1 MPSLR
6 KRLQNL
12 FATNVVVRSYGKD
25 RLKVV
30 DTNQLQSR
38 GNLNQTKVA
47 DRYTRMHGANKHM
60 VGGMGGYDSN
70 YYMHQNRMQLY
81 ADYEMMDRDPII
93 SAALDIY
100 SDESTLANQF
110 GDILT
115 IKTSNSRIQ
124 KILYNLF
131 YDILN
136 IEFNLWTWIRNM
148 TKYGDFFLK
157 LDIANEIGVINV
169 RPFSSY
175 EIERWEEYNEETGEY
190 KIEFKHVGN
199 RQQGYDVFEI
209 AHFRMLSDSNF
220 LPYGRSMLEG
230 ARKEFQKLMMME
242 DAMLIHRIMR
252 APEKR
257 IFKIDIGN
265 IPPNEVDAFMEQIIN
280 KMKKIPHI
288 DPQTGN
294 YNLKFN
300 LNNMLEDYYLP
311 VRGGNSTTSIDTLPG
326 MTFTGMDD
334 INYIKDKMV
343 GALKV
348 PKAFLGYS
356 EAVEGKTTLAA
367 MDIRFARTIERIQKI
382 VVSELY
388 KIAIVHLYT
397 QGFEGEDLI
406 DFELE
411 LTAPSII
418 YDQQKVALMT
428 EKMTLA
434 TAMKDSKLVSDKF
447 IYEYIF
453 NMSEDQWLQQRT
465 DVVEDLKLRFR
476 QNQIEQEGNDP
487 AITGVSFGTPHD
499 LASIHMSSDEVEDKD
514 KGGRPKEGIKFGQH
528 KNEFGWDPTGKK
540 TIDQAFRPENQK
552 TTFQPDPRAADT
564 IKPYQRESHEILK
577 HLKRKNNKTPDILL
591 ESLKDKIDP
600 LSNDS
605 GTMLDENNILQ
616 D

>member
-1 MPSLR
+1 MASLA
-6 KRLQNL
+6 KRLRNL
-12 FATNVVVRSYGKD
+12 FATNVIVRAYGKD
-25 RLKVV
+25 KLRVV
-30 DTNQLQSR
+30 DTNRLQSV
-38 GNLNQTKVA
+38 GNLNQSKIA
-47 DRYTRMHGANKHM
+47 DRYTRLHGANKHR

-70 YYMHQNRMQLY
+70 YYMHQYRMQLY
-81 ADYEMMDRDPII
+81 ADYEMMDKDPII
-93 SAALDIY
+93 SSALDIY
-100 SDESTLANQF
+100 SDESTLADQF

-115 IKTSNSRIQ
+115 IKCNNTQVQ

-131 YDILN
+131 YDVLN

-157 LDIANEIGVINV
+157 LDIADEYGIINA

-175 EIERWEEYNEETGEY
+175 EIERWEEYNEVTGEY
-190 KIEFKHVGN
+190 EIKFKHIADQQ
-199 RQQGYDVFEI
+199 RQYDVFEI

-265 IPPNEVDAFMEQIIN
+265 IPPNEVYSFMETIIN

-288 DPQTGN
+288 DPTTGN

-311 VRGGNSTTSIDTLPG
+311 VRGGNSTTAIDTLPG

-334 INYIKDKMV
+334 IDYIKHKMMA
-343 GALKV
+343 ALKI
-348 PKAFLGYS
+348 PKPFLGYD
-356 EAVEGKTTLAA
+356 EGVEGKSTLAS

-382 VVSELY
+382 TTSELT
-388 KIAIVHLYT
+388 KIAIIHLYA
-397 QGFEGEDLI
+397 QGYEGEDLI
-406 DFELE
+406 SFELE

-434 TAMKDSKLVSDKF
+434 TAMRDSKLISDKY

-453 NMSEDQWLQQRT
+453 NMSEDQWLQERSN
-465 DVVEDLKLRFR
+465 VVEDLKLRFR

-487 AITGVSFGTPHD
+487 AVTGQSFGTPHD
-499 LASIHMSSDEVEDKD
+499 LATVHMSTSDVEDKD
-514 KGGRPKEGIKFGQH
+514 AGGRPKEGIKFGQH
-528 KNEFGWDPTGKK
+528 KNEFGWDPTGMKS
-540 TIDQAFRPENQK
+540 INQAFNPENQK
-552 TTFQPDPRAADT
+552 SAFLPDPKAAKTARAISAENINMLKK
-564 IKPYQRESHEILK
+564 IKTKQTSII
-577 HLKRKNNKTPDILL
+577 T
-591 ESLKDKIDP
+591 ESLKTNENQKQD
-600 LSNDS
+600 LDS
-605 GTMLDENNILQ
+605 GTMLDEKNIL
-616 D
+616 

>member
-1 MPSLR
+1 MASLR

-12 FATNVVVRSYGKD
+12 FATNVIVRAYGKD
-25 RLKVV
+25 KLRVV
-30 DTNQLQSR
+30 DTNRLQGV
-38 GNLNQTKVA
+38 GNLNQTKIA
-47 DRYTRMHGANKHM
+47 DRYTRMHSSNKHI
-60 VGGMGGYDSN
+60 VGGNGGYDSN
-70 YYMHQNRMQLY
+70 YYMYQNRVQLY

-93 SAALDIY
+93 SSALDIY
-100 SDESTLANQF
+100 SDESTLEDQF
-110 GDILT
+110 QEILT
-115 IKTSNSRIQ
+115 IKTNNSQIQ

-157 LDIANEIGVINV
+157 LDIADEIGIINA

-175 EIERWEEYNEETGEY
+175 EIERWESFDEATGEY
-190 KIEFKHVGN
+190 TIKFKHISDPKKE
-199 RQQGYDVFEI
+199 YDVFEI

-265 IPPNEVDAFMEQIIN
+265 IPPNEVDAFMEGIIN

-288 DPQTGN
+288 DQQTGQ

-300 LNNMLEDYYLP
+300 LMNMLEDYYLP
-311 VRGGNSTTSIDTLPG
+311 VRGGQSSTSIDTLPG

-334 INYIKDKMV
+334 IEYIKDKMMA
-343 GALKV
+343 ALKI
-348 PKAFLGYS
+348 PKPFLGYA
-356 EAVEGKTTLAA
+356 EAVEGKTTLAS
-367 MDIRFARTIERIQKI
+367 MDIRFARTIERLQKI
-382 VVSELY
+382 VCSELT
-388 KIAIVHLYT
+388 KIAIVHLYA

-406 DFELE
+406 GFELG

-434 TAMKDSKLVSDKF
+434 TAMKDSKLVSDKY
-447 IYEYIF
+447 IYEFIF
-453 NMSEDQWLQQRT
+453 NMSEDEWLQQRT

-487 AITGVSFGTPHD
+487 AVTGVSFGTPHD
-499 LASIHMSSDEVEDKD
+499 LASIHMSSDEVETKD

-528 KNEFGWDPTGKK
+528 KNAFGWDPTGKK
-540 TIDQAFRPENQK
+540 ELDQAFDAQNQK
-552 TTFQPDPRAADT
+552 TSFFPDKRFDKAVRPVAT
-564 IKPYQRESHEILK
+564 ESNNILK
-577 HLKRKNNKTPDILL
+577 YLNKSKGSNIITETLK
-591 ESLKDKIDP
+591 LKKKDLDQ
-600 LSNDS
+600 
-605 GTMLDENNILQ
+605 GTMLDETNIL
-616 D
+616 

>member
-1 MPSLR
+1 MASLR

-12 FATNVVVRSYGKD
+12 FATNVIVRAYGKD
-25 RLKVV
+25 QLKVV
-30 DTNQLQSR
+30 DTNRLQST

-47 DRYTRMHGANKHM
+47 DRYTRLHGSNRHR

-81 ADYEMMDRDPII
+81 TDYEMMDKDPII

-100 SDESTLANQF
+100 SDESTLQDQF

-115 IKTSNSRIQ
+115 IKCNKTQIQ

-131 YDILN
+131 YDVLN
-136 IEFNLWTWIRNM
+136 IEFNLWPWIRNM

-157 LDIANEIGVINV
+157 IDIAEEIGVINA

-175 EIERWEEYNEETGEY
+175 EVERWEEFDEESGDY
-190 KIEFKHVGN
+190 KIKFRHASSPN
-199 RQQGYDVFEI
+199 LMYDVFEV

-220 LPYGRSMLEG
+220 LPYGKSMLEG
-230 ARKEFQKLMMME
+230 ARKEFQKLTMLE

-265 IPPNEVDAFMEQIIN
+265 IPPNEVDSFMETIIN
-280 KMKKIPHI
+280 KMKKIPHV
-288 DPQTGN
+288 DSQTGN

-311 VRGGNSTTSIDTLPG
+311 VRGGQSSTSIDTLPG
-326 MTFTGMDD
+326 MTFTGIED
-334 INYIKDKMV
+334 IEYVKNKMMA
-343 GALKV
+343 ALKI
-348 PKAFLGYS
+348 PKPFLGYS
-356 EAVEGKTTLAA
+356 EAVEGKTTLAS

-388 KIAIVHLYT
+388 KIAIIHLYA
-397 QGFEGEDLI
+397 QGYDNEDLVG
-406 DFELE
+406 FELE

-434 TAMKDSKLVSDKF
+434 TAMKDSKLLSDKYV
-447 IYEYIF
+447 YEFIF
-453 NMSEDQWLQQRT
+453 NMSEDEWLQQRT
-465 DVVEDLKLRFR
+465 DIVEDLKLRFR

-487 AITGVSFGTPHD
+487 AITGESFGTPHD
-499 LASIHMSSDEVEDKD
+499 LASMHMSSDDVEQKD

-528 KNEFGWDPTGKK
+528 KNEFGWDPTGAK
-540 TIDQAFRPENQK
+540 TMKQAFNPENQK
-552 TTFQPDPRAADT
+552 TAFQPDIQASHLS
-564 IKPYQRESHEILK
+564 KPISTESHDILK
-577 HLKRKNNKTPDILL
+577 YLKGKKGPKIII
-591 ESLKDKIDP
+591 ESLKNKQKIAEN
-600 LSNDS
+600 NDL
-605 GTMLDENNILQ
+605 GTMLDENNIL
-616 D
+616 

>member
-1 MPSLR
+1 MASLR

-12 FATNVVVRSYGKD
+12 FSTNVIVRAYGKKQL
-25 RLKVV
+25 RIV
-30 DTNQLQSR
+30 DTNRLQST
-38 GNLNQTKVA
+38 GNLAQSKVS
-47 DRYTRMHGANKHM
+47 DRYMRLHGSNKHR

-81 ADYEMMDRDPII
+81 ADYEMMDKDPII
-93 SAALDIY
+93 NSALDIY
-100 SDESTLANQF
+100 SDESTLADQF

-115 IKTSNSRIQ
+115 IRTSNTRIQ

-136 IEFNLWTWIRNM
+136 IDFNLWSWIRNM

-157 LDIANEIGVINV
+157 LDVAEGIGIVNA

-175 EIERWEEYNEETGEY
+175 EVERWEEYNEATGEY
-190 KIEFKHVGN
+190 DIKFKNVGSE
-199 RQQGYDVFEI
+199 QLTYDVFEI

-242 DAMLIHRIMR
+242 DAMLIHRVMR

-265 IPPNEVDAFMEQIIN
+265 IPPNEVDSFMETIIN

-288 DPQTGN
+288 DPNTGN

-311 VRGGNSTTSIDTLPG
+311 VRGGQSTTSIDTLPG

-334 INYIKDKMV
+334 IEYIKHKMMA
-343 GALKV
+343 ALKI
-348 PKAFLGYS
+348 PKPFLGY
-356 EAVEGKTTLAA
+356 EEGVEGKTTLAA
-367 MDIRFARTIERIQKI
+367 MDVRFARTIERIQKI
-382 VVSELY
+382 AVSEMA
-388 KIAIVHLYT
+388 KIAIIHLYS
-397 QGFEGEDLI
+397 QGFDGEDLVN
-406 DFELE
+406 FELE

-418 YDQQKVALMT
+418 YDQQKVALMN

-434 TAMKDSKLVSDKF
+434 NAMKDSKLVSDKY

-453 NMSEDQWLQQRT
+453 NMSEEQWLQERSS
-465 DVVEDLKLRFR
+465 VIEDLKLRFR

-487 AITGVSFGTPHD
+487 TITGMSYGTPHD
-499 LASIHMSSDEVEDKD
+499 LASLHMSSNEVEEKD
-514 KGGRPKEGIKFGQH
+514 PGGRPKEGIKYGQH
-528 KNEFGWDPTGKK
+528 KNAFGWDPMGIKQIK
-540 TIDQAFRPENQK
+540 QDFNPENQK
-552 TTFQPDPRAADT
+552 TAFQPDPRYRNRQSTVAT
-564 IKPYQRESHEILK
+564 EHILRKMKPNRVSII
-577 HLKRKNNKTPDILL
+577 T
-591 ESLKDKIDP
+591 ESLKSPELDDP
-600 LSNDS
+600 DT
-605 GTMLDENNILQ
+605 GTMLDENNIL
-616 D
+616 

>member
-1 MPSLR
+1 MASLR

-12 FATNVVVRSYGKD
+12 FSTNVIVRAYGKD
-25 RLKVV
+25 RLRVV
-30 DTNQLQSR
+30 DTNRLQSV
-38 GNLNQTKVA
+38 GNLGQSKVA
-47 DRYTRMHGANKHM
+47 DRYTRLHGANKHR

-93 SAALDIY
+93 SSALDIY
-100 SDESTLANQF
+100 SDESTLADQF
-110 GDILT
+110 GEILT
-115 IKTSNSRIQ
+115 IRTNNTRVQ

-157 LDIANEIGVINV
+157 LDIADEIGIINA

-175 EIERWEEYNEETGEY
+175 EIERWEEFDEATGEY
-190 KIEFKHVGN
+190 EIKFKHVSN
-199 RQQGYDVFEI
+199 NQEGYDVFEI

-265 IPPNEVDAFMEQIIN
+265 IPPNEVDTFMEQIIT
-280 KMKKIPHI
+280 KMKKIPYI
-288 DPQTGN
+288 DPKTGN
-294 YNLKFN
+294 YDLKFN
-300 LNNMLEDYYLP
+300 INNMLEDYYLP
-311 VRGGNSTTSIDTLPG
+311 VRGGQSSTAIDTLPG

-334 INYIKDKMV
+334 IEYIKHKMMA
-343 GALKV
+343 ALKI
-348 PKAFLGYS
+348 PKPFLGYD
-356 EAVEGKTTLAA
+356 EGVEGKSTLAS

-382 VVSELY
+382 AVSELA
-388 KIAIVHLYT
+388 KIAIVHLYA
-397 QGFEGEDLI
+397 QGFEGEDLVG
-406 DFELE
+406 FELE

-428 EKMTLA
+428 EKVNLA
-434 TAMKDSKLVSDKF
+434 NTMKDMKLVSDKY
-447 IYEYIF
+447 IYEFIF
-453 NMSEDQWLQQRT
+453 NMSEEQWLQERT
-465 DVVEDLKLRFR
+465 NVIEDLKLRFR

-487 AITGVSFGTPHD
+487 AVTGVSYGTPHD
-499 LASIHMSSDEVEDKD
+499 LATVHMSSNDVEEKD

-528 KNEFGWDPTGKK
+528 KNAFGWDPLGTKQ
-540 TIDQAFRPENQK
+540 IDQAFDPENQK
-552 TTFQPDPRAADT
+552 TTFQPDTTRFRPAKTSVRT
-564 IKPYQRESHEILK
+564 ESILK
-577 HLKRKNNKTPDILL
+577 NMPIKKTTGIITETFKLDGSSDPDA
-591 ESLKDKIDP
+591 
-600 LSNDS
+600 
-605 GTMLDENNILQ
+605 GTILDENNIL
-616 D
+616 

>member
-1 MPSLR
+1 MASLR

-12 FATNVVVRSYGKD
+12 FATNVIVRAYGKD
-25 RLKVV
+25 KLRVV
-30 DTNQLQSR
+30 DTNRLQGV
-38 GNLNQTKVA
+38 GNLNQTKIA
-47 DRYTRMHGANKHM
+47 DRYTRMHSSNKHI
-60 VGGMGGYDSN
+60 VGGNGGYDSN
-70 YYMHQNRMQLY
+70 YYMYQNRLQLY

-93 SAALDIY
+93 SSALDIY
-100 SDESTLANQF
+100 SDESTLEDQF
-110 GDILT
+110 QEILT
-115 IKTSNSRIQ
+115 IKTNNSQIQ

-157 LDIANEIGVINV
+157 LDIADEIGIINA

-175 EIERWEEYNEETGEY
+175 EIERWESFDEATGEY
-190 KIEFKHVGN
+190 TIKFKHISDPKKE
-199 RQQGYDVFEI
+199 YDVFEI

-265 IPPNEVDAFMEQIIN
+265 IPPNEVDSFMEGIIN

-288 DPQTGN
+288 DQQTGQ

-300 LNNMLEDYYLP
+300 LMNMLEDYYLP
-311 VRGGNSTTSIDTLPG
+311 VRGGQSSTSIDTLPG

-334 INYIKDKMV
+334 IEYIKDKMMA
-343 GALKV
+343 ALKI
-348 PKAFLGYS
+348 PKPFLGYA
-356 EAVEGKTTLAA
+356 EAVEGKTTLAS
-367 MDIRFARTIERIQKI
+367 MDIRFARTIERLQKI
-382 VVSELY
+382 VCSELT
-388 KIAIVHLYT
+388 KIAIVHLYA

-406 DFELE
+406 GFELG

-434 TAMKDSKLVSDKF
+434 TAMKDSKLVSDKY
-447 IYEYIF
+447 IYEFIF
-453 NMSEDQWLQQRT
+453 NMSEDEWLQQRT

-487 AITGVSFGTPHD
+487 AVTGVSFGTPHD
-499 LASIHMSSDEVEDKD
+499 LASIHMSSDEVETKD

-528 KNEFGWDPTGKK
+528 KNAFGWDPTGKK
-540 TIDQAFRPENQK
+540 ELDQAFDAQNQK
-552 TTFQPDPRAADT
+552 TSFFPDKRFDKAVRPVAT
-564 IKPYQRESHEILK
+564 ESNNILK
-577 HLKRKNNKTPDILL
+577 YLNKSKGSNIINETLK
-591 ESLKDKIDP
+591 LKKKDLDQ
-600 LSNDS
+600 
-605 GTMLDENNILQ
+605 GTMLDEANIL
-616 D
+616 

>member
-1 MPSLR
+1 MASLR

-12 FATNVVVRSYGKD
+12 FSTNVIVRAYGKD
-25 RLKVV
+25 QLKIV
-30 DTNQLQSR
+30 DTNRLQSA
-38 GNLNQTKVA
+38 GNLAQSKVA
-47 DRYTRMHGANKHM
+47 DRYTRLHGSNRHR

-81 ADYEMMDRDPII
+81 ADYEMMDKDPII
-93 SAALDIY
+93 HSALDIY
-100 SDESTLANQF
+100 SDESTLADQF

-115 IKTSNSRIQ
+115 IKTNNTRIQ

-136 IEFNLWTWIRNM
+136 IEFNLWSWIRNM

-157 LDIANEIGVINV
+157 LDIAEEIGIVNA

-175 EIERWEEYNEETGEY
+175 EMERWEEYNEATGEY
-190 KIEFKHVGN
+190 DIKFKN
-199 RQQGYDVFEI
+199 IASEQMTYDVYEI

-265 IPPNEVDAFMEQIIN
+265 IPPNEVDSFMETIIN

-288 DPQTGN
+288 DPNTGN

-311 VRGGNSTTSIDTLPG
+311 VRGGQSSTQIDTLPG

-334 INYIKDKMV
+334 IEYIKNKMMA
-343 GALKV
+343 ALKI
-348 PKAFLGYS
+348 PKPFLGYD
-356 EAVEGKTTLAA
+356 EGVEGKSTLAS

-382 VVSELY
+382 AVSELA
-388 KIAIVHLYT
+388 KIAIVHLYA
-397 QGFEGEDLI
+397 QGFEGEDLVG
-406 DFELE
+406 FELE

-434 TAMKDSKLVSDKF
+434 TAMKDSKLVSDKY

-453 NMSEDQWLQQRT
+453 NMSEDQWLQERT
-465 DVVEDLKLRFR
+465 NVIEDIKLRFR

-487 AITGVSFGTPHD
+487 AITGISYGTPHD
-499 LASIHMSSDEVEDKD
+499 LATVHMSSNDVEEKD
-514 KGGRPKEGIKFGQH
+514 KGGRPPEGIKFGQH
-528 KNEFGWDPTGKK
+528 KNAFGWDPTGIKGIK
-540 TIDQAFRPENQK
+540 QDFKSGNQS
-552 TTFQPDPRAADT
+552 TTFQPDPRF
-564 IKPYQRESHEILK
+564 KPRQTSIATENITRNMKS
-577 HLKRKNNKTPDILL
+577 KRYGIINETLNSD
-591 ESLKDKIDP
+591 SLQDP
-600 LSNDS
+600 DS
-605 GTMLDENNILQ
+605 GTMLDENNIL
-616 D
+616 

>member
-1 MPSLR
+1 MASLR

-12 FATNVVVRSYGKD
+12 FSTNVIIRAYGKD
-25 RLKVV
+25 KLRVV
-30 DTNQLQSR
+30 DTNRLQSV
-38 GNLNQTKVA
+38 GNLSQTKVA

-70 YYMHQNRMQLY
+70 YYQQQHRMQLY
-81 ADYEMMDRDPII
+81 ADYEMMDKDPII
-93 SAALDIY
+93 SSALDIY
-100 SDESTLANQF
+100 SDESTLADQF

-115 IKTSNSRIQ
+115 IKSSNTQIQ

-136 IEFNLWTWIRNM
+136 IEFNMWTWIRNM

-157 LDIANEIGVINV
+157 LDIAEEYGVVNV
-169 RPFSSY
+169 RPLSSY
-175 EIERWEEYNEETGEY
+175 EVERWEEFDEATGQYTIKFKNVADQREEYQVYEL
-190 KIEFKHVGN
+190 
-199 RQQGYDVFEI
+199 

-265 IPPNEVDAFMEQIIN
+265 IPPNEVDSFMETIIN
-280 KMKKIPHI
+280 KMKKVPHV

-294 YNLKFN
+294 YNLRFN

-311 VRGGNSTTSIDTLPG
+311 VRGGQSSTSIDTLPG
-326 MTFTGMDD
+326 MTFTGLDD
-334 INYIKDKMV
+334 IEYVKHKMMA
-343 GALKV
+343 ALKI
-348 PKAFLGYS
+348 PKPFLGYT
-356 EAVEGKTTLAA
+356 EAVEGKTTLAS

-382 VVSELY
+382 MVSELT
-388 KIAIVHLYT
+388 KIAVVHLYT

-406 DFELE
+406 GFDLE

-434 TAMKDSKLVSDKF
+434 TSMKDSKLVSDKF
-447 IYEYIF
+447 LYEFIF
-453 NMSEDQWLQQRT
+453 NMSEDQWLQERSN
-465 DVVEDLKLRFR
+465 VIEDLKLRFR
-476 QNQIEQEGNDP
+476 QTQIEQEGNDP
-487 AITGVSFGTPHD
+487 AVTGMSYGTPHD
-499 LASIHMSSDEVEDKD
+499 LASMHMSSDEVEEKD
-514 KGGRPKEGIKFGQH
+514 PGGRPPEGIKFGQH
-528 KNEFGWDPTGKK
+528 KNAFGWDPVGSKQFAQDFNTKN
-540 TIDQAFRPENQK
+540 QQSAFQPRPEADRGVK
-552 TTFQPDPRAADT
+552 TLSSEN
-564 IKPYQRESHEILK
+564 KNMLK
-577 HLKRKNNKTPDILL
+577 HIKRKNLQIIRETIEPQHNNANTMDT
-591 ESLKDKIDP
+591 
-600 LSNDS
+600 
-605 GTMLDENNILQ
+605 GTMLDENNIL
-616 D
+616 

>member
-1 MPSLR
+1 MPTLR

-12 FATNVVVRSYGKD
+12 FATNVIVRAYGKD

-30 DTNQLQSR
+30 DTNRLQSR
-38 GNLNQTKVA
+38 GNLNQSKVA
-47 DRYTRMHGANKHM
+47 DRYTRLHGANKHR

-81 ADYEMMDRDPII
+81 ADYEMMDKDPII

-100 SDESTLANQF
+100 SDESTLADQF
-110 GDILT
+110 GEVLT
-115 IKTSNSRIQ
+115 IKTNNTQVQ

-136 IEFNLWTWIRNM
+136 VEFNLWTWIRNM

-157 LDIANEIGVINV
+157 LDIAEDYGITNV

-175 EIERWEEYNEETGEY
+175 EMERWEEFNEATGEY
-190 KIEFKHVGN
+190 DIKFKNVVSE
-199 RQQGYDVFEI
+199 QMEYDTFEI

-265 IPPNEVDAFMEQIIN
+265 IPPNEVDSFMEQIIN
-280 KMKKIPHI
+280 KMKKIPHV

-300 LNNMLEDYYLP
+300 INNMLEDYYLP
-311 VRGGNSTTSIDTLPG
+311 VRGGQSSTAIDTLPG

-334 INYIKDKMV
+334 IEYVKHKMMA
-343 GALKV
+343 ALKV
-348 PKAFLGYS
+348 PKPFLGYD
-356 EAVEGKTTLAA
+356 EGVEGKSTLAS

-382 VVSELY
+382 TVSELV
-388 KIAIVHLYT
+388 KIAIVHLYS
-397 QGFEGEDLI
+397 QGYENADLVN
-406 DFELE
+406 FELE

-428 EKMTLA
+428 EKVTLA
-434 TAMKDSKLVSDKF
+434 NTMKDMKLLSDRY

-453 NMSEDQWLQQRT
+453 NMNEEQWLAERV

-487 AITGVSFGTPHD
+487 TVTGVSYGTPHD
-499 LASIHMSSDEVEDKD
+499 LATVHMSSNDVEEKD
-514 KGGRPKEGIKFGQH
+514 KGGRPPEGIKFGQH
-528 KNEFGWDPTGKK
+528 KNAFGWDPLGTKQIK
-540 TIDQAFRPENQK
+540 QAFDPENQK
-552 TTFQPDPRAADT
+552 TAFQP
-564 IKPYQRESHEILK
+564 HE
-577 HLKRKNNKTPDILL
+577 KRKATAFPVRVEQIVKHMPIKTKNIITETLNTKTNDPD
-591 ESLKDKIDP
+591 K
-600 LSNDS
+600 
-605 GTMLDENNILQ
+605 GTLLDENNIL
-616 D
+616 

>member
-1 MPSLR
+1 MASLR
-6 KRLQNL
+6 KRLKNL
-12 FATNVVVRSYGKD
+12 FSTNVIVRSYGKD
-25 RLKVV
+25 KLRVV
-30 DTNQLQSR
+30 DTNRLQSV
-38 GNLNQTKVA
+38 GNLTQTKIA
-47 DRYTRMHGANKHM
+47 DRYTRMHGANRHM
-60 VGGMGGYDSN
+60 AGGMGGYDSN

-81 ADYEMMDRDPII
+81 TDYEMMDKDPII
-93 SAALDIY
+93 SSALDIY
-100 SDESTLANQF
+100 SDESTLADQF

-115 IKTSNSRIQ
+115 IKTSKTQIQ

-136 IEFNLWTWIRNM
+136 IDFNLWTWIRNM

-157 LDIANEIGVINV
+157 LDIAENIGILNA

-175 EIERWEEYNEETGEY
+175 EIERFEEYDEATGEY
-190 KIEFKHVGN
+190 KITFKHVGSPN
-199 RQQGYDVFEI
+199 FPYDVFEV

-230 ARKEFQKLMMME
+230 ARKEFQKLMMLE

-265 IPPNEVDAFMEQIIN
+265 IPTNEVDSFMEQIIT

-288 DPQTGN
+288 DSQTGN

-311 VRGGNSTTSIDTLPG
+311 VRGGQSSTSIDTLPG
-326 MTFTGMDD
+326 MTFTGIED
-334 INYIKDKMV
+334 IDYVKHKMMA
-343 GALKV
+343 ALKI
-348 PKAFLGYS
+348 PKPFLGYS
-356 EAVEGKTTLAA
+356 EAVEGKTTLAS

-382 VVSELY
+382 VVSELT
-388 KIAIVHLYT
+388 KIAIVHLYA

-406 DFELE
+406 GFELE
-411 LTAPSII
+411 LTSPSII
-418 YDQQKVALMT
+418 YDQQKVALMN
-428 EKMTLA
+428 EKITLA
-434 TAMKDSKLVSDKF
+434 NAMKDSKLVSDRYV
-447 IYEYIF
+447 YEYIF
-453 NMSEDQWLQQRT
+453 NMSEEQWLQERN

-499 LASIHMSSDEVEDKD
+499 LATVHMSSNEVEIKD
-514 KGGRPKEGIKFGQH
+514 KGGRPKEGIKAGQH

-540 TIDQAFRPENQK
+540 EIDQAFSIKNQN
-552 TTFQPDPRAADT
+552 TTFSPDSRAQKK
-564 IKPYQRESHEILK
+564 IKSATTESRHNILK
-577 HLKRKNNKTPDILL
+577 YLKNKSPEILL
-591 ESLKDKIDP
+591 ESLK
-600 LSNDS
+600 SNKLTQTDLDA
-605 GTMLDENNILQ
+605 GTMLDENNIL
-616 D
+616 

>member
-1 MPSLR
+1 MASLR

-12 FATNVVVRSYGKD
+12 FSTNVIVRAYGKD
-25 RLKVV
+25 QLRIV
-30 DTNQLQSR
+30 DTNRLQGV
-38 GNLNQTKVA
+38 GNLGQSKVA
-47 DRYTRMHGANKHM
+47 DRYTRLHGANKHR

-81 ADYEMMDRDPII
+81 ADYEMMDKDPII
-93 SAALDIY
+93 SSALDIY
-100 SDESTLANQF
+100 SDESTLADQF

-115 IKTSNSRIQ
+115 IRANNTRVQ

-136 IEFNLWTWIRNM
+136 IDFNLWTWIRNM

-157 LDIANEIGVINV
+157 LDIADEIGIINV

-175 EIERWEEYNEETGEY
+175 EIERWEEFNEVTGEY
-190 KIEFKHVGN
+190 DIKFKHIAN
-199 RQQGYDVFEI
+199 QQDQYAVFEI

-265 IPPNEVDAFMEQIIN
+265 IPPNEVDSFMEQIIN

-300 LNNMLEDYYLP
+300 LNNMMEDYYLP
-311 VRGGNSTTSIDTLPG
+311 VRGGQSTTSIDTLPG
-326 MTFTGMDD
+326 MTFTGLDD
-334 INYIKDKMV
+334 IEYIKNKMMA
-343 GALKV
+343 ALKI
-348 PKAFLGYS
+348 PKPFLGYD
-356 EAVEGKTTLAA
+356 EGVEGKTTLAS

-382 VVSELY
+382 VVSELT
-388 KIAIVHLYT
+388 KIAIVHLYA
-397 QGFEGEDLI
+397 QGFEGEELVG
-406 DFELE
+406 FELE

-418 YDQQKVALMT
+418 YDQQKVALMN
-428 EKMTLA
+428 EKIQLA
-434 TAMKDSKLVSDKF
+434 TAMKDSKLVSDKY
-447 IYEYIF
+447 IYEFIF
-453 NMSEDQWLQQRT
+453 NMSEDQWLQERI
-465 DVVEDLKLRFR
+465 DVIEDLKLRFR

-487 AITGVSFGTPHD
+487 AITGISFGTPHD
-499 LASIHMSSDEVEDKD
+499 MASLHMSSDDVEEKD
-514 KGGRPKEGIKFGQH
+514 QGGRPPEGIKFGQH
-528 KNEFGWDPTGKK
+528 KNALGWDPTGAKQIK
-540 TIDQAFRPENQK
+540 QAFNPENQK
-552 TTFQPDPRAADT
+552 TAFLPDPNSRTGAGMVAT
-564 IKPYQRESHEILK
+564 ENHNILK
-577 HLKRKNNKTPDILL
+577 YLKSKNSKLIT
-591 ESLKDKIDP
+591 ESMKSKKQKQDDA
-600 LSNDS
+600 DS
-605 GTMLDENNILQ
+605 GTMLDENNIL
-616 D
+616 

>member
-1 MPSLR
+1 MASLR

-12 FATNVVVRSYGKD
+12 FATNVIVRAYGKD
-25 RLKVV
+25 QLKVV
-30 DTNQLQSR
+30 DTNRLQST

-47 DRYTRMHGANKHM
+47 DRYTRLHGSNRHR

-81 ADYEMMDRDPII
+81 TDYEMMDKDPII

-100 SDESTLANQF
+100 ADESTLADQF

-115 IKTSNSRIQ
+115 IKTNKTNIQ

-131 YDILN
+131 YDVLN
-136 IEFNLWTWIRNM
+136 IEFNLWPWIRNM

-157 LDIANEIGVINV
+157 LDIANELGVINA

-175 EIERWEEYNEETGEY
+175 EVERWEEFAEDTGDY
-190 KIEFKHVGN
+190 KIKFRHASSPGLM
-199 RQQGYDVFEI
+199 YDVFEV

-220 LPYGRSMLEG
+220 LPYGKSMLEG
-230 ARKEFQKLMMME
+230 ARKEFQKLTMLE

-265 IPPNEVDAFMEQIIN
+265 IPPNEVDTFMEQVIN
-280 KMKKIPHI
+280 KMKKIPHV
-288 DPQTGN
+288 DAQTGN

-311 VRGGNSTTSIDTLPG
+311 VRGGQSSTAIDTLPG
-326 MTFTGMDD
+326 MTFTGIDD
-334 INYIKDKMV
+334 INYVKDKMMA
-343 GALKV
+343 ALKI
-348 PKAFLGYS
+348 PKPFLGYA
-356 EAVEGKTTLAA
+356 EAVEGKTTLAS

-382 VVSELY
+382 VTSELY
-388 KIAIVHLYT
+388 KIAIVHLYA
-397 QGFEGEDLI
+397 QGYEGEDLVG
-406 DFELE
+406 FELE

-434 TAMKDSKLVSDKF
+434 TSMKDSKLVSDKY

-453 NMSEDQWLQQRT
+453 NMSEEQWLSER
-465 DVVEDLKLRFR
+465 VNVIEDLKLRFR
-476 QNQIEQEGNDP
+476 QNQLEQEGNDP
-487 AITGVSFGTPHD
+487 AVTGVSYGTPHD
-499 LASIHMSSDEVEDKD
+499 LASMHMSSDDVEDKD

-528 KNEFGWDPTGKK
+528 KNAFGWDPTGKK
-540 TIDQAFRPENQK
+540 EIDQAFDSENQK
-552 TTFQPDPRAADT
+552 SAFLPDPRRERKLDLAHENV
-564 IKPYQRESHEILK
+564 IKTM
-577 HLKRKNNKTPDILL
+577 KRSKNKTESNIIL
-591 ESLKDKIDP
+591 ESMAPGEKPNSDA
-600 LSNDS
+600 
-605 GTMLDENNILQ
+605 GTLLDENNIL
-616 D
+616 